1 MTGFILQVDNKYISG
16 AIKEGITSILLT
28 LKEDR
33 FKLYFGSLDKSG
45 MHSYIWYATDL
56 KIGDRLKISFTNIIS
71 LSKPQEVVN
80 YNSLDEDKLDLDYY
94 HRLKKE
100 LIQEGLLSDDI

>member
-1 MTGFILQVDNKYISG
+1 MTGFILQVDNKYISS

-33 FKLYFGSLDKSG
+33 FRLYFGSLDKSG
-45 MHSYIWYATDL
+45 MHSYIWYVTDS

>member
-16 AIKEGITSILLT
+16 AIKDGITSILLT

-33 FKLYFGSLDKSG
+33 FRLYFGSLDKSG
-45 MHSYIWYATDL
+45 MLSYIWYATDS

-71 LSKPQEVVN
+71 LSVKFFG
-80 YNSLDEDKLDLDYY
+80 KLLAEP
-94 HRLKKE
+94 KCF
-100 LIQEGLLSDDI
+100 GLGTVRFI

>member
-33 FKLYFGSLDKSG
+33 FKLHFGSLDKSG
-45 MHSYIWYATDL
+45 MHSYIWYATDS